1 MGRRRRN
8 REQYARRLR
17 PPAARQ
23 GGGAWRAEAHPHRAG
38 SRIFAACRGA
48 MTRLSIGFRLTVWY
62 AAVLASGLGLFGA
75 AMWFALQF
83 RSIAGVDRDLAQR
96 VLGLKTVLEVE
107 RAADRAQV
115 AIELSE
121 FAEEVPNG
129 ELMQL
134 SDSQGV
140 LLAPSE
146 EPRLFA
152 AAGREAGY
160 QTVSRNGKAFRVFVR
175 EIEHNGRSYRASVA
189 APLDPALSLLRDFR
203 NALLLMIPA
212 LLAVACA
219 GGYWLSRR
227 ALAPVDEITRTA
239 RSIHVHNLSQRL
251 KLPRTGDELERLE
264 SSVRRIRQ
272 FTADASHEL
281 RTPIALIRATA
292 ELALRRE
299 RSPEH
304 YRAALA
310 EIQREAEQMTA
321 LTESLLTLARA
332 DSGGLEL
339 PLASVE
345 LKELVADVVR
355 QHEPLAAAKG
365 IQLTARLPER
375 SAPVNANESGLRR
388 ILLILMDNALKYTPP
403 GGTITVCARS
413 REDGVEILVEDSG
426 EGIDRAALPHI
437 FERFYRADPSRADR
451 PGAGLGLSIAQA
463 LAQAHGS
470 QIAVESEPGQGARFS
485 MLLRARSAPP

>member
-1 MGRRRRN
+1 V
-8 REQYARRLR
+8 
-17 PPAARQ
+17 
-23 GGGAWRAEAHPHRAG
+23 
-38 SRIFAACRGA
+38 
-48 MTRLSIGFRLTVWY
+48 TRLSIRFRLTVWY
-62 AAVLASGLGLFGA
+62 AAVLAAGLGLFGA
-75 AMWFALQF
+75 AMWFALQY
-83 RSIAGVDRDLAQR
+83 RLMAGVDRELAQR
-96 VLGLKTVLEVE
+96 VQGLKTVLEVE
-107 RAADRAQV
+107 HVADRAQI
-115 AIELSE
+115 ATELSE

-140 LLAPSE
+140 LLAPSRE
-146 EPRLFA
+146 LRLFA
-152 AAGREAGY
+152 AAGHQAGY
-160 QTVSRNGKAFRVFVR
+160 HTVSLDGKVFRVFAGD
-175 EIEHNGRSYRASVA
+175 IEYDGRAYRTTVA

-203 NALLLMIPA
+203 NALFLMIPA
-212 LLAVACA
+212 LLAVACT

-239 RSIHVHNLSQRL
+239 RSIHVQNLSQRL
-251 KLPRTGDELERLE
+251 KLPRTGDELERMSAAWNEVLE
-264 SSVRRIRQ
+264 RLEASVKRIRQ

-304 YRAALA
+304 YRAALR
-310 EIQREAEQMTA
+310 EIQREAEQMTD

-339 PLASVE
+339 PLATVDLKQLVE
-345 LKELVADVVR
+345 DVVR
-355 QHEPLAAAKG
+355 QNEPLAAAKG
-365 IQLTARLPER
+365 IQLTARLPEQ
-375 SAPVNANESGLRR
+375 SAPVAANEGGLRR
-388 ILLILMDNALKYTPP
+388 ILLILIDNALKYTPP
-403 GGTITVCARS
+403 GGTISISAMPR
-413 REDGVEILVEDSG
+413 DGGVEVSVEDSG

-437 FERFYRADPSRADR
+437 FERFYRADPSRSDR

-470 QIAVESEPGQGARFS
+470 EIAVESEPGQGARFS
-485 MLLRARSAPP
+485 MLLRP